1 VTRTGRRLCAATRIS
16 LLSAVAAAGCS
27 TAPGVPEREVAPVP
41 HAPVESAAT
50 APVAPTFWEWERTTR
65 DRADALV
72 DEAQRLAAAGDL
84 DAALERLDT
93 AMDLIRNTPEGY
105 VRRDAWHVY
114 MADLEAEAE
123 RLSARYEPGTDAA
136 RDAEVAD
143 LPELPPPHDE
153 RTDWSADGLP
163 PSDYPLVRNA
173 TVERF
178 LDAFSRPGEYRTRI
192 ERGLERAGPYL
203 PMIRDEFASAG
214 VPQDLAWLPLI
225 ESSFSLTAT
234 SRARAHGMWQF
245 MASTGRHYG
254 LRVDGLVD
262 ERRDP
267 VLATR
272 AAAAYLADLHAEFGD
287 WHLALAAYNS
297 GAGNVRRA
305 IRRTGSTD
313 FWTLQR
319 RLPRETRS
327 YVPAFIASVIVATDP
342 ARLGLPTPVPE
353 PWALEPLQIPE
364 PLDLAVLAKHMG
376 TDTATLRATNP
387 ALRRDL
393 TPAGRPTVLWLP
405 PDDAASAR
413 AVLAELPRSE
423 WAPRMLYTVRS
434 GDTLSGIASRHGSSV
449 SAIRAANDI
458 RGSLIRPGQELI
470 VPRFGLDAPPPPAR
484 REAPEGTYVVRS
496 ADTLWDIA
504 RSFGIRVA
512 QLCEVNGIGP
522 DDPIFPGQRLRIPQP
537 PRQG

>member
-1 VTRTGRRLCAATRIS
+1 MTRTGRRLRAATRIS
-16 LLSAVAAAGCS
+16 LLSAAVAAGC
-27 TAPGVPEREVAPVP
+27 
-41 HAPVESAAT
+41 AT
-50 APVAPTFWEWERTTR
+50 APTPPGSESVPASVTSVRPPAPESVRPPFWDWERTTR
-65 DRADALV
+65 ERADALV
-72 DEAQRLAAAGDL
+72 DEAHELVATGHL
-84 DAALERLDT
+84 DAARSRLDEAIALVRT
-93 AMDLIRNTPEGY
+93 TPDGY
-105 VRRDAWHVY
+105 DRRDAWRAY
-114 MADLEAEAE
+114 LADL
-123 RLSARYEPGTDAA
+123 
-136 RDAEVAD
+136 DAEVERVEARRAPVTIPADGSEIAD
-143 LPELPPPHDE
+143 LPELPPPPDE
-153 RTDWSADGLP
+153 LTDWSADGLP
-163 PSDYPLVRNA
+163 PSDYPLVRNP

-178 LDAFSRPGEYRTRI
+178 LDAFSRAGEYRNRI

-203 PMIRDEFASAG
+203 PMIRDELALAG
-214 VPQDLAWLPLI
+214 VPRDLAWLPLI

-254 LRVDGLVD
+254 LRIDGLVD

-272 AAAAYLADLHAEFGD
+272 AAAAYLADLYAEFGD

-327 YVPAFIASVIVATDP
+327 YVPAFIASVIVAADP
-342 ARLGLPTPVPE
+342 ARFGLPEPE
-353 PWALEPLQIPE
+353 PETWTLAPLEIPE
-364 PLDLAVLAKHMG
+364 PLDLAVLAEHMG
-376 TDTATLRATNP
+376 TDVASLRAHNP

-405 PDDAASAR
+405 PEDAAAAR
-413 AVLAELPRSE
+413 AVLAQLPRSD

-434 GDTLSGIASRHGSSV
+434 GDTLSGIATRHGSSV

-470 VPRFGLDAPPPPAR
+470 VPRFGLDAPPPPAS
-484 REAPEGTYVVRS
+484 REAPGGTYVVRS

-504 RSFGIRVA
+504 RSFGVRVA

-522 DDPIFPGQRLRIPQP
+522 DDPIFPGQRLRIPTP

>member
-1 VTRTGRRLCAATRIS
+1 MTPAGRRLRAATRIS
-16 LLSAVAAAGCS
+16 LLSAAVAAGC
-27 TAPGVPEREVAPVP
+27 
-41 HAPVESAAT
+41 AT
-50 APVAPTFWEWERTTR
+50 APAPSGDVTPSATVEPTRPAAEERLAPTFWDWERTTR
-65 DRADALV
+65 ERADALV
-72 DEAQRLAAAGDL
+72 DEAHDLAATGDL
-84 DAALERLDT
+84 DAARVLLDEAIELVRT
-93 AMDLIRNTPEGY
+93 TPDGY
-105 VRRDAWHVY
+105 VRRDAWRAY
-114 MADLEAEAE
+114 LAELEAEVE
-123 RLSARYEPGTDAA
+123 QVEARRSPAVVTADGTAI
-136 RDAEVAD
+136 AD
-143 LPELPPPHDE
+143 LPELPPP
-153 RTDWSADGLP
+153 TDDPTGWSIDGLP

-178 LDAFSRPGEYRTRI
+178 LDAFSRPGEYRDRI

-203 PMIRDEFASAG
+203 SMIRDELALAG
-214 VPQDLAWLPLI
+214 VPRDLAWLPLI

-245 MASTGRHYG
+245 MASTGRYYG

-272 AAAAYLADLHAEFGD
+272 AAAAYLADLHTEFGD

-305 IRRTGSTD
+305 IRRSGSTD
-313 FWTLQR
+313 FWALQH

-327 YVPAFIASVIVATDP
+327 YVPAFIASVIVASDP
-342 ARLGLPTPVPE
+342 DRFGLTTPE
-353 PWALEPLQIPE
+353 PRPWTLEPIEIPE
-364 PLDLAVLAKHMG
+364 PLDLAVLAKHM
-376 TDTATLRATNP
+376 DTEVTALREHNP

-405 PDDAASAR
+405 PADADAAR

-434 GDTLSGIASRHGSSV
+434 GDTLSGIAARHGSSV
-449 SAIRAANDI
+449 SAIRAANDLH
-458 RGSLIRPGQELI
+458 GSLIRPGQELI

-484 REAPEGTYVVRS
+484 REAPQGTYVVRS

-504 RSFGIRVA
+504 RSFGVRVA

-522 DDPIFPGQRLRIPQP
+522 DDPIFPGQRLRIPPP